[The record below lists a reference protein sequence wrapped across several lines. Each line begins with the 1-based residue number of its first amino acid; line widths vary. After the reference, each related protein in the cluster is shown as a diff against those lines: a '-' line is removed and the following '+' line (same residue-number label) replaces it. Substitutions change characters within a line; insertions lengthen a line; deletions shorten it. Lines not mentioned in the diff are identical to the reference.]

1 MIFKKFF
8 TELYLRPTF
17 VSIFGS
23 IFTLLISIL
32 ITYQILFIDL
42 SGGASLG
49 PALEMVAI
57 LFAITLILIDRKAL
71 DYISN
76 KKLSIIEAILIIG
89 YLTYNYFTTDN
100 SFSIG

>member
-1 MIFKKFF
+1 MTFKKFIAD
-8 TELYLRPTF
+8 LYSRPTF

-32 ITYQILFIDL
+32 IIYQILFIDL

-57 LFAITLILIDRKAL
+57 LFAITLILIDSKSL

-76 KKLSIIEAILIIG
+76 KKLSIIETTLII
-89 YLTYNYFTTDN
+89 
-100 SFSIG
+100 

>member
-1 MIFKKFF
+1 MTFKRFV
-8 TELYLRPTF
+8 TDLYSRPTF

-23 IFTLLISIL
+23 TFTLLISIL
-32 ITYQILFIDL
+32 IIYQILFIDL

-57 LFAITLILIDRKAL
+57 FFAISLILIDRKAL

-76 KKLSIIEAILIIG
+76 IKLSIREAILIIG
-89 YLTYNYFTTDN
+89 YLTYN
-100 SFSIG
+100 